1 MYIINMIHENKKYND
16 PCVEINWNNPKIKF
30 CKSILDL
37 LTDKDRLFLQSYYW
51 DGLTETQIAPLLGYE
66 VHSTVAKYRDRVFSK
81 VRMFSDLRL
90 SYTPPCIKS
99 TERHTL
105 KGLQNPRLIN
115 KITEDYEVRA
125 ILKPQVVSLI
135 DYISMKEMECKT
147 CSISKSCAKKIERKH
162 TASINSG
169 FIESENEVP
178 TINNLKKIQKT
189 LSYLLDWKVYHECS

>member
-1 MYIINMIHENKKYND
+1 MIHENKKYD
-16 PCVEINWNNPKIKF
+16 EPCVEINWDNPKIKF

-51 DGLTETQIAPLLGYE
+51 DGLTEMQISSMLGCNQA
-66 VHSTVAKYRDRVFSK
+66 TVNRFRDRVFSK
-81 VRMFSDLRL
+81 IRLFSDLRL
-90 SYTPPCIKS
+90 LYNPPCIKS

-105 KGLQNPRLIN
+105 EGLQNPRLIN
-115 KITEDYEVRA
+115 KITEDYEVRV

-135 DYISMKEMECKT
+135 DHISMKEMECKT

-162 TASINSG
+162 TASINSD
-169 FIESENEVP
+169 FIEPGEDLP